1 MKKYLY
7 ITTVSLAA
15 LTCGAVQAEENWYV
29 GIEGG
34 LNFAEKSNLNGGNT
48 PLLGKASHEDG
59 YVFGG
64 VLGYDFG
71 GVRLEGELARRHNGV
86 DKYSFSNDG
95 GIGVAAGVGSLNGVT
110 DADDGSA
117 RVTSGMINVLFDMGK
132 DWAITPYAG
141 AGFGAAKVKYNDFS
155 IGAANFV
162 DDSDTVFAYQLIAG
176 LSKAISKQ
184 VDISLDYR
192 YFATDDPNVRD
203 GLGRRLDADYSA
215 HTVMLGLRYKFGMK
229 AEKVAATP
237 EPVRVAQPVEPEPA
251 PYVEPTPAPEVVAQI
266 EPAVGP
272 YVVYFEW
279 DDASISA
286 DAAATI
292 AEAAEAAK
300 SDENVAIVL
309 KGHADTSGPAV
320 YNDKLSA
327 RRAAAVKARLVTEG
341 VTSSSIETRAY
352 GEEELPV
359 PTSDGVR
366 ERANRQV
373 QILLE
378 K

>member
-15 LTCGAVQAEENWYV
+15 LTCGAVQAEENWYA

-34 LNFAEKSNLNGGNT
+34 LNFAEKSNLKGGNT
-48 PLLGKASHEDG
+48 SLLGNASHDDG
-59 YVFGG
+59 YVLGG

-86 DKYSFSNDG
+86 DKYTFSNDG
-95 GIGVAAGVGSLNGVT
+95 GIGAAAGVGSLNGVT
-110 DADDGSA
+110 NADEGSA
-117 RVTSGMINVLFDMGK
+117 RVTSGMMNVLIDIGK
-132 DWAITPYAG
+132 DWAITPYVG
-141 AGFGAAKVKYNDFS
+141 AGFGAAKVKYNNFS
-155 IGAANFV
+155 IGAADFV
-162 DDSDTVFAYQLIAG
+162 DDSDTVFAYQMIAG

-192 YFATDDPNVRD
+192 YFATDDPKVRD
-203 GLGRRLDADYSA
+203 GLGRRVNADYSA

-229 AEKVAATP
+229 AEKMAATP
-237 EPVRVAQPVEPEPA
+237 EPIRVAQPVEPEPA
-251 PYVEPTPAPEVVAQI
+251 PYVEPAPEPEVIAQI

-272 YVVYFEW
+272 YVVYFDW
-279 DDASISA
+279 DDAKITDA
-286 DAAATI
+286 AAATI

-300 SDENVAIVL
+300 SDDSVAIIL
-309 KGHADTSGPAV
+309 KGHADTSGPAS
-320 YNDKLSA
+320 YNEKLSA
-327 RRAAAVKARLVTEG
+327 SRAAAVKARLVTEG
-341 VTSSSIETRAY
+341 VDSSSIETRAY
-352 GEEELPV
+352 GENELPV
-359 PTSDGVR
+359 PTVDGVR
-366 ERANRQV
+366 EQANRQV